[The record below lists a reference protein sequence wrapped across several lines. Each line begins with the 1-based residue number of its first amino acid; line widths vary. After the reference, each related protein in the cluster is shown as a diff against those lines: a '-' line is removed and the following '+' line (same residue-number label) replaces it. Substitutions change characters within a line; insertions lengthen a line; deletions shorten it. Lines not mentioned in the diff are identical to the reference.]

1 MTFAEIEDALPKEAV
16 TAIEGLPFPR
26 IASGKVREIFDL
38 GDALLLVARQ
48 YEVIGVDLTEVD
60 PVYDSAGVTSRIAAK
75 LLLDFLGAIFA
86 K

>member
-1 MTFAEIEDALPKEAV
+1 
-16 TAIEGLPFPR
+16 
-26 IASGKVREIFDL
+26 
-38 GDALLLVARQ
+38 
-48 YEVIGVDLTEVD
+48 VIGVDLTEVD